1 VQLKRRIDL
10 TPSVVNA
17 VKGIAKYEKE
27 MLGKLSSLRSH
38 LSRGGTRQTLN
49 IVVEKYPQLTS
60 QRSFM
65 GLQKELV
72 DTEVRISL
80 ARGYYNEIASF
91 YNARLE
97 RFPDF
102 LVWKLSKL
110 KPENCLPLIMKKK
123 EKG

>member
-1 VQLKRRIDL
+1 
-10 TPSVVNA
+10 
-17 VKGIAKYEKE
+17 
-27 MLGKLSSLRSH
+27 
-38 LSRGGTRQTLN
+38 
-49 IVVEKYPQLTS
+49 
-60 QRSFM
+60 M